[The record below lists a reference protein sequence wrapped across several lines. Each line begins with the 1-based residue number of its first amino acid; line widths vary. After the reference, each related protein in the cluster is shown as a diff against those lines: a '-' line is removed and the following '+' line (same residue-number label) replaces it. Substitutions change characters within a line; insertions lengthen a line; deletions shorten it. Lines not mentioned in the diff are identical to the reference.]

1 MMNDEYMRQFYL
13 LGQSNYAVS
22 VILDTLLE
30 QFPGEQVRVEIVPNL
45 EPEKNDSR
53 IWPFETPGVETS
65 VVWWENWQ
73 PASGIPC
80 LPGSIGRSRR
90 AIVQFFAE
98 KFGIH
103 PDRYANTIHPSAV
116 VPVTTRLGRGIHI
129 SPGVVVAPHAG
140 LGDFVVL
147 NRSCSI
153 GHHTELDDF
162 VSINPGVT
170 VSGVCRIG
178 RGVTIGSGATVLD
191 QISIGEGSVIG
202 AGSVVTKNIPAGV
215 VAYGVPAKVVREIEV

>member
-1 MMNDEYMRQFYL
+1 MRHFYL
-13 LGQSNYAVS
+13 LGQSNYALS
-22 VILDTLLE
+22 VILDTLRE
-30 QFPGEQVRVEIVPNL
+30 QFPREKISVEIVPNV
-45 EPEKNDSR
+45 EPEKNDSLV
-53 IWPFETPGVETS
+53 WPYETPGVETNA
-65 VVWWENWQ
+65 VWWEDWK
-73 PASGIPC
+73 PAPDIPC
-80 LPGSIGRSRR
+80 LLGSIGRSRQ

-98 KFGIH
+98 KFGIGPERYENTVH
-103 PDRYANTIHPSAV
+103 PTAV

-129 SPGVVVAPHAG
+129 SPGAVVAPYAG

-147 NRSCSI
+147 NRACSI
-153 GHHTELDDF
+153 GHHTELADF

-191 QISIGEGSVIG
+191 QIMIGDGSVIG

-215 VAYGVPAKVVREIEV
+215 VAYGVPAKIVREV